1 VTPIETRSTPLGYS
15 LQARALLIASVVL
28 ALFLFATGLVLDEA
42 FEDSAEAVMRDRMQ
56 GYADVLKAG
65 IEKDHL
71 NGLKT
76 LPQAVNDRF
85 AQPGS
90 GLYAR
95 LTRQNSDTPEWLS
108 ESAKDMN
115 IPWPVLP
122 EFWTARLDPIR
133 MPNGPELYV
142 LSVKVAYL
150 KPKART
156 PILYRLQIAETLD
169 DKESYYY
176 HKMNE
181 VRRKLW
187 RWFGAAALALLLL
200 QVVILRRTLAPLRR
214 VAADIRSIEAGRTE
228 RLRGDYPRELHGLTD
243 NLNALL
249 DQAESHLARY
259 RHALGDLA
267 HSLKTPLAVL
277 RGALAAPAPDA
288 DPMENK
294 AVAAEQ
300 IERMNRIIEYQ
311 LKRAAA
317 SGRSHLTPPVAVSDK
332 ARLIVSALGKVYA
345 DKRIACRMEIGT
357 ELVFRGDEG
366 DLLEI
371 LGNLAE
377 NAFKWSRGR
386 VEVGA
391 RVAEDGGLELRIEDD
406 GPGIPDDLAER
417 LLKRGERAD
426 PTVPGHGLGLA
437 IVNSIVRAYGGGL
450 SIEKSPLGG
459 AAIVV
464 RGLG

>member
-1 VTPIETRSTPLGYS
+1 MTPIETQSAAPGYS
-15 LQARALLIASVVL
+15 LQARALLIASAVL

-56 GYADVLKAG
+56 GYADILKAS
-65 IEKDHL
+65 IETDHL
-71 NGLKT
+71 DGLKT
-76 LPQAVNDRF
+76 LPQTLNDRF
-85 AQPGS
+85 TQPGS
-90 GLYAR
+90 GLYAIV
-95 LTRQNSDTPEWLS
+95 TRQNSSTPEWLS
-108 ESAKDMN
+108 DSAKDIE
-115 IPWPVLP
+115 IPWPALP
-122 EFWTARLDPIR
+122 EFWTARLDPME
-133 MPNGPELYV
+133 MPNGTQLYV

-156 PILYRLQIAETLD
+156 PVVHRLQIAETLD

-176 HKMNE
+176 HQMNE

-228 RLRGDYPRELHGLTD
+228 RLTGHYPRELHGLTD

-277 RGALAAPAPDA
+277 RGALPESAPDA
-288 DPMENK
+288 ENK

-317 SGRSHLTPPVAVSDK
+317 SGRSHLAPPVAVSEK
-332 ARLIVSALGKVYA
+332 ARQIISALGKVYA
-345 DKRIACRMEIGT
+345 DKRIACRMEVSS

-386 VEVGA
+386 VELGA
-391 RVAEDGGLELRIEDD
+391 RVAENGGLELRIEDD
-406 GPGIPDDLAER
+406 GPGIPDDLADR

-437 IVNSIVRAYGGGL
+437 IVNSIVRAYGGRL
-450 SIEKSPLGG
+450 TIEKSPLGG

-464 RGLG
+464 RELG

>member
-1 VTPIETRSTPLGYS
+1 MTPIETQSAAPGYS
-15 LQARALLIASVVL
+15 LQARALLIASAVL

-56 GYADVLKAG
+56 GYADILKAS
-65 IEKDHL
+65 IETDHL
-71 NGLKT
+71 DGLKT
-76 LPQAVNDRF
+76 LPQTLNDRF
-85 AQPGS
+85 TQPGS
-90 GLYAR
+90 GLYAIV
-95 LTRQNSDTPEWLS
+95 TRQNSSTPEWLS
-108 ESAKDMN
+108 DSAKDIE
-115 IPWPVLP
+115 IPWPALP
-122 EFWTARLDPIR
+122 EFWTARLDPME
-133 MPNGPELYV
+133 MPNGTQLYV

-150 KPKART
+150 KPKARN
-156 PILYRLQIAETLD
+156 PIIHRLQIAETLD

-176 HKMNE
+176 HQMNE

-228 RLRGDYPRELHGLTD
+228 RLTGHYPRELHGLTD

-277 RGALAAPAPDA
+277 RGALPESAPDA
-288 DPMENK
+288 ENK

-317 SGRSHLTPPVAVSDK
+317 SGRSHLAPPVAVSEK
-332 ARLIVSALGKVYA
+332 ARQIISALGKVYA
-345 DKRIACRMEIGT
+345 DKRIACRMEVSS

-386 VEVGA
+386 VELGA
-391 RVAEDGGLELRIEDD
+391 RVAENGGLELRIEDD
-406 GPGIPDDLAER
+406 GPGIPDDLADR

-437 IVNSIVRAYGGGL
+437 IVNSIVRAYGGRL
-450 SIEKSPLGG
+450 TIEKSPLGG

-464 RGLG
+464 RELG